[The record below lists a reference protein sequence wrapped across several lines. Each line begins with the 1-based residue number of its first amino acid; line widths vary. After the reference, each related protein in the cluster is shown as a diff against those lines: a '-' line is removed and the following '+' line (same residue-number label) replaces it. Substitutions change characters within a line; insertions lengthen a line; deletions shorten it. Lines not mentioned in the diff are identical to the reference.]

1 VVFTGVIV
9 FDDLYEPSTER
20 RKGRKG
26 RKRKDG
32 GWEVKE
38 DIRGNK
44 DLREDRDYHGMSMI
58 KNISSFTAYI
68 SSRLF
73 KLKGFWFTPWLT

>member
-1 VVFTGVIV
+1 MEGG
-9 FDDLYEPSTER
+9 R
-20 RKGRKG
+20 RKEGGR
-26 RKRKDG
+26 DG

-58 KNISSFTAYI
+58 KNISSFTA
-68 SSRLF
+68 
-73 KLKGFWFTPWLT
+73 